1 MAKKFSDIS
10 VEEWKKLSEEEQK
23 NFKEVIK
30 KTFLGLNK
38 VSMENQTEEARSEK
52 RKKEAL
58 KKNFDVMSGIWKQS
72 KITSKAV
79 KVVSNHWGKIL
90 GLAIFLL
97 PKKFWTNLR
106 ETIYKIYDFFKGK
119 TLSQI
124 WTDLVDNHIGKIAAG
139 IGILAALFAPGAA
152 FMLAMSAF
160 STGMIA
166 LTTAKWFKE
175 KLLPSNKSASPN
187 KSTTPAGTKG
197 TTTKKTDAPIKQTA
211 AARATQKTQMRQT
224 LNTAEKRQAALDR
237 VRGSSPRTAPGGW
250 ASKFKTAGKV
260 AGKVAARLSPIA
272 LVATPVIAA
281 IESQETFRNEGFKKG
296 MAHAIE
302 SVTWGLVPR
311 KASETAI
318 NAAADGVK
326 IAGTS
331 ITKGFIN
338 ASDHIA
344 RSWNDIKT
352 YDYKALLDPI
362 KKQIVDKK
370 KQAMRSTKIPRTMSS
385 LDFADDAQKERL
397 RGRIEKAEQK
407 MLQAKGSKD
416 KAAAGLKL
424 QALKNELANY
434 GKGPAKTPIVTMGS
448 MSKAGWADSDVGS
461 ATWTANDTI
470 RSNVL
475 KSMQINPALAKT
487 VHMSGSAFKN
497 AGKSMR
503 ITSGFR
509 NTEAQ
514 RKAMEDLRRRDP
526 EQYAK
531 NYTGYRWNKDM
542 SLVNDSSTEKWLK
555 THISKHSTGNAIDV
569 AYPKGIKGNKT
580 KQEAFVKSL
589 NSTFAMD
596 GDGSHAEAEGDHIH
610 INTGQKKLRN
620 NAKAFEEKFNSL
632 PNTSGQTLQQLQTQ
646 NNALNGMGSGGGT
659 TVIAPTTNNNS
670 SQATTAV
677 MSNPNAKDSVWENMT
692 T

>member
-1 MAKKFSDIS
+1 MAKFRDIS
-10 VEEWKKLSEEEQK
+10 IEEWKKLSEEEQK

-30 KTFLGLNK
+30 KTFLGMNK
-38 VSMENQTEEARSEK
+38 VSMENKTEAARSEK
-52 RKKEAL
+52 RKEEAL

-237 VRGSSPRTAPGGW
+237 VRGSSPRTAPVGGGW

-370 KQAMRSTKIPRTMSS
+370 KQAMRVTQIPKTMSS

-424 QALKNELANY
+424 QTLKNELANY
-434 GKGPAKTPIVTMGS
+434 GKGPVKTPIVTMGP
-448 MSKAGWADSDVGS
+448 MSKVNWAKISEYEGGQQLKGYVPAPKTSNSGVTI
-461 ATWTANDTI
+461 ATGFDLGARNEGDI
-470 RSNVL
+470 AKLS
-475 KSMQINPALAKT
+475 PAL
-487 VHMSGSAFKN
+487 
-497 AGKSMR
+497 
-503 ITSGFR
+503 
-509 NTEAQ
+509 
-514 RKAMEDLRRRDP
+514 
-526 EQYAK
+526 
-531 NYTGYRWNKDM
+531 
-542 SLVNDSSTEKWLK
+542 
-555 THISKHSTGNAIDV
+555 
-569 AYPKGIKGNKT
+569 
-580 KQEAFVKSL
+580 
-589 NSTFAMD
+589 
-596 GDGSHAEAEGDHIH
+596 
-610 INTGQKKLRN
+610 QKKLIPYLGKKKLAAVNLLKSRPLKITKSEADEIDKFAKSGALSN
-620 NAKAFEEKFNSL
+620 LKSDWNSWAKAKGGKKFSELTTAQKTVAASIAFQYGSL
-632 PNTSGQTLQQLQTQ
+632 GAAPKFRVAAQSGRWDMVQAELKTGSWGGYKNRRNDEAAYLRNEGQMINDGSAKTRDLMYTSG
-646 NNALNGMGSGGGT
+646 NGGT
-659 TVIAPTTNNNS
+659 TVIAPTTNNNNN
-670 SQATTAV
+670 QATTALLN
-677 MSNPNAKDSVWENMT
+677 NPSGTNPLDAQYHSKLGNA
-692 T
+692 